1 MSEQSGAGDQ
11 KSEVAGDVEETA
23 SDVGPDREPGVGKE
37 ETSEVGEDIDEPTAV
52 AGPPSV
58 DARRPTPAPRLP
70 TPEEAELRRLSR
82 RGFLVFGAGSIAAY
96 AGWKWLTRAKRI
108 GDVPWPLRR
117 GFEANEKVAEAY
129 FREARLSPTFPPSAL
144 TRARINGGIGL
155 HANYDTSA
163 WTLDIDGHALTIDD
177 MKAFSKRTMITE
189 FRCIEGWSYI
199 AKWSGARLSEV
210 MAKFPP
216 PPNTRYVAMETPG
229 REYYVGLD
237 MQSAMHPQTLLAY
250 ELDDQPLTWQH
261 GSPLRLAIPVK
272 YGIKNIKRIA
282 AIRYTNIKPADYWA
296 ERGYDWYSGH

>member
-1 MSEQSGAGDQ
+1 MTDVT
-11 KSEVAGDVEETA
+11 EVVE
-23 SDVGPDREPGVGKE
+23 
-37 ETSEVGEDIDEPTAV
+37 
-52 AGPPSV
+52 
-58 DARRPTPAPRLP
+58 P
-70 TPEEAELRRLSR
+70 TPEEEPQEQEAQPQEPEAPPPAPDIDKELRRLSR

-96 AGWKWLTRAKRI
+96 AGWKLLSHANRI

-117 GFEANEKVAEAY
+117 GFEA
-129 FREARLSPTFPPSAL
+129 RLNPTFPPNAR
-144 TRARINGGIGL
+144 TYPRINGGVGL
-155 HANYDTSA
+155 HENYDVST
-163 WTLDIDGHALTIDD
+163 WNLNIDGHVLTLDD
-177 MKAFSKRTMITE
+177 IKAFPKRSMITE

-210 MAKFPP
+210 MARFPP

-229 REYYVGLD
+229 NEYYVGLD

-250 ELDDQPLTWQH
+250 ELNDQPLTWQH

-282 AIRYTNIKPADYWA
+282 TIRYTNIKPADYWA